1 MPGQETTR
9 SFGVT
14 WDYRCPYGRIA
25 HNHIVTGLLAGAN
38 WDVTFLPFCL
48 GQSHVD
54 EGMPPIWETPHLD
67 SGLFALQVGMA
78 ARDTD
83 QEKFWTFHLNTFEYR
98 HTKAGNLNKRE
109 NIAELLAGAGF
120 NADDIFGQVEEGTPL
135 RKIADEHMRY
145 VKSHDVWGVPTF
157 IKNDAA
163 VFVRLL
169 DPALGDSALAISTVN
184 RILDNLE
191 WPILNEFKH
200 TSIPR

>member
-9 SFGVT
+9 SFCVT

-109 NIAELLAGAGF
+109 NIAELLTDAGF

>member
-1 MPGQETTR
+1 MPGQEITR

-25 HNHIVTGLLAGAN
+25 HNHIVTGLLGGAN

-48 GQSHVD
+48 GQAHVD
-54 EGMPPIWETPHLD
+54 EGMPPIWETPHAD
-67 SGLFALQVGMA
+67 TGLFALQVGMA

-83 QEKFWTFHLNTFEYR
+83 KEKFWTFHLNTFEYR

-109 NIAELLAGAGF
+109 NIAELLTDAGF
-120 NADDIFGQVEEGTPL
+120 NTNDIFGQVEEGTPL
-135 RKIADEHMRY
+135 RKIAEEHMRY
-145 VKSHDVWGVPTF
+145 VKSHEVWGVPTF
-157 IKNDAA
+157 IKDDAA

-169 DPALGDSALAISTVN
+169 DPALGDATLAINTVN
-184 RILDNLE
+184 RLLDNLE

>member
-25 HNHIVTGLLAGAN
+25 HSHIVTGLLAGAN

-109 NIAELLAGAGF
+109 NIAELLTGAGF

-169 DPALGDSALAISTVN
+169 DPALGDTALAISTVN

>member
-109 NIAELLAGAGF
+109 NIAELLTGAGF